1 MGLWRNV
8 LVQFEEHLRQA
19 GLAENT
25 VIGYLYDLRTFAGWL
40 ERDPDRS
47 PFLEELTSADVEAYK
62 AFLLDTQGRSLSSV
76 NRSMQSLRKFG
87 RFAEENGICRAN
99 PAQDVDLIANHARPV
114 PRILSDQEVN
124 RLLRAAKSDSMGGS
138 QRDRAVLYL
147 LLEAGLRV
155 GEVALLRRDDL
166 DLEAEPPAVVIRS
179 RGKRPER
186 RVPLN
191 KPTTRALQEYLDD
204 TRALQGPSP
213 YLFLGRQ
220 GKPLS
225 VRSVQQIVT
234 CLGREAG
241 LTLSARTLRDTYAA
255 SLWQST
261 GDLDLLAER
270 LGHIRPE
277 ATLRYVVSPAH
288 RAPGQP

>member
-1 MGLWRNV
+1 MGVWRNV
-8 LVQFEEHLRQA
+8 LAQFEDHLREA
-19 GLAENT
+19 DLAENT
-25 VIGYLYDLRTFAGWL
+25 VVGYVHDLRTFAGWL
-40 ERDPDRS
+40 QQDPDRS
-47 PFLEELTSADVEAYK
+47 PLPGELTSADIEAYK
-62 AFLLDTQGRSLSSV
+62 AFLLNTRGRSLSSV

-87 RFAEENGICRAN
+87 RFAEDNGICPAN
-99 PAQDVDLIANHARPV
+99 PAQSVELVASHGRAA
-114 PRILSDQEVN
+114 PRILSNQEVN
-124 RLLRAAKSDSMGGS
+124 CLLRIASNGS
-138 QRDRAVLYL
+138 PGTSHRDLAILYL

-155 GEVALLRRDDL
+155 GEVALLRKDDL
-166 DLEAEPPAVVIRS
+166 NFDAQPRFVMIR
-179 RGKRPER
+179 RQGKRPGR

-191 KPTTRALQEYLDD
+191 ERTTQALRAYLDE
-204 TRALQGPSP
+204 TRVRQGASP

-234 CLGREAG
+234 SLGREAG

-270 LGHIRPE
+270 LGHTRPE
-277 ATLRYVVSPAH
+277 ATLRYVVSPG
-288 RAPGQP
+288 RRTSESP